1 MPRIRWVSGDSTRF
15 RIGDRIRVQSRFPAG
30 HIRTPFY
37 LRGKSGEVIRCYGE
51 FLDAERLAVGET
63 GLPAVAVYQVAFD
76 RDDLW
81 PHASGLAKG
90 VRVLADLQE
99 NWLDPE
105 HETKQES
112 SP

>member
-1 MPRIRWVSGDSTRF
+1 
-15 RIGDRIRVQSRFPAG
+15 VQSRLPAG

-37 LRGKSGEVIRCYGE
+37 LRGKSGEVLRVYGE
-51 FLDAERLAVGET
+51 FLDAERLAVGGT

-76 RDDLW
+76 WDDLW
-81 PHASGLAKG
+81 PYASGRSKG

-105 HETKQES
+105 HEQMQES
-112 SP
+112 SS